1 MFVKNGFG
9 LVVLIG
15 TFFAMAGCEHAP
27 VKLTEDSKRLQQIDA
42 FVENLRGVY
51 EGKNLPAFSSLY
63 PGERADDLRTI
74 TAILDSANAPRL
86 DFLIDRI
93 VLQDETV
100 RVSLHWE
107 LRWKSDAAGQVKQ
120 RGNTL
125 LRLTGKS
132 DLRLQAIEGDNP
144 FTAPASYRVS
154 QP

>member
-1 MFVKNGFG
+1 MFFKTIFVF
-9 LVVLIG
+9 VVLAGSLFTIS
-15 TFFAMAGCEHAP
+15 GCEHAP
-27 VKLTEDSKRLQQIDA
+27 VKPTEDSKRLQQIDA
-42 FVENLRGVY
+42 FVENLRVVY
-51 EGKNLPAFSSLY
+51 EGKNLRAFSSLY

-74 TAILDSANAPRL
+74 AAFMDSASAPRL

-100 RVSLHWE
+100 RVLLHWE
-107 LRWKSDAAGQVKQ
+107 LRWTSEKAGSAIQ

-125 LRLTGKS
+125 LQLAGKS

-144 FTAPASYRVS
+144 FTAPASYRIS